1 MSSRRIKLFLK
12 IALLLLQLQFLQT
25 KQTCPQISAQS
36 QPHFAE
42 AFYTGGYL
50 KIPNTNILL
59 VNTITYSKAQNIIYY
74 IDISSSID
82 NMLLV
87 IQPSFP
93 ISSIEFV
100 EQRNQILALTTQA
113 VIYVDPYTL
122 EYIET
127 VLQSGFTFNG
137 MSRLKGLN
145 YVIVYDK
152 LHVYVIE
159 IVAGQVIT
167 MIDFWAYQQF
177 GFIQS
182 ANFLSLQSGQIF
194 AAVFSGAYPL
204 IWSIDVEKNQVTF
217 KGSFSND
224 CIQLISFVNILLKR
238 SLFLFQAQLL
248 FMVP

>member
-1 MSSRRIKLFLK
+1 M
-12 IALLLLQLQFLQT
+12 
-25 KQTCPQISAQS
+25 
-36 QPHFAE
+36 
-42 AFYTGGYL
+42 
-50 KIPNTNILL
+50 
-59 VNTITYSKAQNIIYY
+59 
-74 IDISSSID
+74 
-82 NMLLV
+82 
-87 IQPSFP
+87 
-93 ISSIEFV
+93 EFV
-100 EQRNQILALTTQA
+100 SQRNQILALTTQA

-145 YVIVYDK
+145 YVIVYDI

-167 MIDFWAYQQF
+167 MIDFWAHQSF

-194 AAVFSGAYPL
+194 VVVFSSAYPF

-224 CIQLISFVNILLKR
+224 L
-238 SLFLFQAQLL
+238 LFLEKESIVDGGVDTNFKQEKEGK
-248 FMVP
+248 FMTMIEKDMISLSDKTIPSNNKIPHKINFTSQQNNDEDML

>member
-1 MSSRRIKLFLK
+1 M
-12 IALLLLQLQFLQT
+12 
-25 KQTCPQISAQS
+25 
-36 QPHFAE
+36 
-42 AFYTGGYL
+42 
-50 KIPNTNILL
+50 
-59 VNTITYSKAQNIIYY
+59 TYSKAQNIIYY
-74 IDISSSID
+74 IDISNSID
-82 NMLLV
+82 NILQV

-93 ISSIEFV
+93 ISSMEFV
-100 EQRNQILALTTQA
+100 QQRNQILALTNQA

-224 CIQLISFVNILLKR
+224 CIQLISFVFILLKR